1 MADRLAPVVIALG
14 GFLGAVSRY
23 FVGTLVADPGGTLV
37 VNVAGSFALAATV
50 GVVHSRRLRLFLT
63 TGLLSSFTTYSTF
76 AVESASL
83 GLAGGAAN
91 VAATY
96 ALGVAAAGL
105 GLVFGRRVA

>member
-23 FVGTLVADPGGTLV
+23 LVGTIVTDPEGTLF

-50 GVVHSRRLRLFLT
+50 GVVRSRRLRLLLT

-83 GLAGGAAN
+83 GLAAGAAN
-91 VAATY
+91 VGATY
-96 ALGVAAAGL
+96 ALGVAAAAF
-105 GLVFGRRVA
+105 GLVLGRRLT